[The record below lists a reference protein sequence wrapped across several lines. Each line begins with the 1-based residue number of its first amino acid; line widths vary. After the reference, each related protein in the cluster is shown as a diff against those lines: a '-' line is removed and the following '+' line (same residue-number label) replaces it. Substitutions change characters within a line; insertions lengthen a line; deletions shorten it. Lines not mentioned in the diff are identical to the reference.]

1 MTQLLQERQGTVA
14 WLTLNRPEARNAINE
29 ALMDELLLAVEALA
43 SDPEVRCLVLTGTPP
58 AFCAGADVK
67 ERSTRW
73 KDPPPVYTFGPE
85 LDGMMAALR
94 RRTHAVEL
102 LHLMPKPTIAMI
114 NGAAAGAGFAL
125 ALACDVRVVAD
136 TAFASTAYVDNALCG
151 DYGISYFLPPM
162 VGPVR
167 ARQLLM
173 MPERLPASRLEELG
187 ITTEVVPEARLRER
201 TVELAERLAAGP
213 TFALGKMKANL
224 AAAQS
229 AGLAEVLDLEALNTR
244 LCGLTEDG
252 REALRAITEK
262 RRPRFSG
269 R

>member
-1 MTQLLQERQGTVA
+1 MRQLLEERQGAVA
-14 WLTLNRPEARNAINE
+14 WLTLNRPDARNAVNE
-29 ALMDELLLAVEALA
+29 ALMDELLAAVEGLA
-43 SDPEVRCLVLTGTPP
+43 ADPQVRCVVLTGTPP
-58 AFCAGADVK
+58 AFCGGADVK
-67 ERSTRW
+67 ERAGRW
-73 KDPPPVYTFGPE
+73 TDPPPVYTFGPQ
-85 LDGMMAALR
+85 LDGMMAGLR
-94 RRTHAVEL
+94 RRTRAVEL
-102 LHLMPKPTIAMI
+102 LHSMSKPTIAMV

-125 ALACDVRVVAD
+125 ALACDIRLVAD
-136 TAFASTAYVDNALCG
+136 TAFATTAYIDNALCG

-173 MPERLPASRLEELG
+173 MPERLPAARLDELG
-187 ITTEVVPEARLRER
+187 IATEVVPQARLRER

-229 AGLAEVLDLEALNTR
+229 AGLAEVLDVEALNTR

-262 RRPRFSG
+262 RRPRFTG